1 MPSPEQPRGGE
12 HQEQEPEL
20 YHRVARFPGERS
32 AGRAYGQLQSTLY
45 ARTDCDLSVY
55 RLLLDRIY
63 HVAVLGLPPP
73 PDLERRVQRALSR
86 GTPTTLPPEVL
97 QELVERRAQS
107 IRLGPWVERH
117 VRPEPPGGASL

>member
-1 MPSPEQPRGGE
+1 MPSPEHPRGGE
-12 HQEQEPEL
+12 HQEHEQLL

-45 ARTDCDLSVY
+45 ARTDSDLSVY

-73 PDLERRVQRALSR
+73 PDLERRVQRVLSR
-86 GTPTTLPPEVL
+86 GEPATLPPEVL
-97 QELVERRAQS
+97 QELVQRRAES
-107 IRLGPWVERH
+107 IRLAPWVERH
-117 VRPEPPGGASL
+117 VRPEPPGSDSL